1 MACKWVTVG
10 TRKDTQVREAPADYL
25 EFAAAR
31 SRQLFRTACLL
42 TGDWHLA
49 EDLVQETLAK
59 MYRSWRRIN
68 RDAAPV
74 AYANTVMVRTFLS
87 QRRRRSSGEY
97 PSDRLPD
104 TAGPV
109 VDPELRMTLL
119 EALARMSTRDRAVLV
134 LRYWEDRS
142 VEETAQA
149 LRLSPEAVRA
159 QSMRALQ
166 RLRALLGNQFTDFAP
181 Q

>member
-1 MACKWVTVG
+1 M
-10 TRKDTQVREAPADYL
+10 REAPADYL

-31 SRQLFRTACLL
+31 SGPLFRTACLL

-68 RDAAPV
+68 RAQSPV
-74 AYANTVMVRTFLS
+74 AYADTVLVRTYIS
-87 QRRRRSSGEY
+87 QRRRRSSTER
-97 PSDRLPD
+97 PSDRMPD
-104 TAGPV
+104 TAAGPAP
-109 VDPELRMTLL
+109 DAELRLALL
-119 EALARMSTRDRAVLV
+119 DGLARLAARDRAVLV

-149 LRLSPEAVRA
+149 LRLSPGAVRA
-159 QSMRALQ
+159 RSLRALQ
-166 RLRALLGNQFTDFAP
+166 RLRAVLGTELADLTP
-181 Q
+181 